1 MNTNVDVKKISTESR
16 NQNTLDID
24 VVSTEE
30 MLRKINNEDKTVP
43 YAVEKA
49 IPQITKVVDATYNAI
64 LNGGRLIY
72 MGAGTSGRLGVLD
85 AVECPPT
92 YGVSRDLVIGLM
104 AGGME
109 ATSFAK
115 EGAEDRKDFAVEDL
129 KSINLTNKDIVIGIA
144 ASGRT
149 PYVLGGMEY
158 AKSIGA
164 LTSCITTSSGS
175 VLAQMV
181 DLPIEAVT
189 GAEVINGS
197 TRMKSGTAQKLICN
211 MISTGVFI
219 KMGKVYENMMIDLQA
234 TNEKLVARALN
245 IIMELTG
252 YTKEEANEKL
262 SEYKT
267 VKKVLINHFTGCT
280 SNQQID
286 EALEKVQGNIRKA
299 INLLGE
305 HHE

>member
-49 IPQITKVVDATYNAI
+49 IPQITKVVDATYNTI

-92 YGVSRDLVIGLM
+92 YGVSHDLVIGLM
-104 AGGME
+104 AGGVE

-245 IIMELTG
+245 IIMELTS
-252 YTKEEANEKL
+252 YTKEDANEKL

>member
-49 IPQITKVVDATYNAI
+49 IPQITKVVDATYNTI

-92 YGVSRDLVIGLM
+92 YGVSHDLVIGLM
-104 AGGME
+104 AGGVE

-149 PYVLGGMEY
+149 PYVLGGIEY

>member
-30 MLRKINNEDKTVP
+30 MLRKINNEDKTVA

-49 IPQITKVVDATYNAI
+49 IPQITKVVDATYNTI

-92 YGVSRDLVIGLM
+92 YGVSHDLVIGLM
-104 AGGME
+104 AGGVE

>member
-92 YGVSRDLVIGLM
+92 YGVSHDLVIGLM
-104 AGGME
+104 AGGVE

-158 AKSIGA
+158 AKFIGA

-175 VLAQMV
+175 VLAKMV

>member
-30 MLRKINNEDKTVP
+30 MLRKINNEDKTVA

-92 YGVSRDLVIGLM
+92 YGVSRNLVIGLM

-158 AKSIGA
+158 AKSVGA
-164 LTSCITTSSGS
+164 TTSCITTSSGS
-175 VLAQMV
+175 VLAKMV

-262 SEYKT
+262 LEYKT

-280 SNQQID
+280 SNEKID

-299 INLLGE
+299 IALLGE

>member
-30 MLRKINNEDKTVP
+30 MLRKINNEDKTVA

-49 IPQITKVVDATYNAI
+49 IPQITKVVDATYNTI

-92 YGVSRDLVIGLM
+92 YGVSHDLVIGLM
-104 AGGME
+104 AGGVE

-149 PYVLGGMEY
+149 PYVLGGIEY

-252 YTKEEANEKL
+252 YTKEDANEKL

>member
-49 IPQITKVVDATYNAI
+49 IPQITKVVDATYNTI

-92 YGVSRDLVIGLM
+92 YGVSHDLVIGLM
-104 AGGME
+104 AGGVE

-158 AKSIGA
+158 AKSVGA

-286 EALEKVQGNIRKA
+286 EVLEKVQGNIRKA

>member
-24 VVSTEE
+24 VVSTEG

-49 IPQITKVVDATYNAI
+49 IPQITKVVDATYNTI

-92 YGVSRDLVIGLM
+92 YGVSHDLVIGLM
-104 AGGME
+104 AGGVE

-149 PYVLGGMEY
+149 PYVLGGIEY
-158 AKSIGA
+158 AKSVGA

>member
-49 IPQITKVVDATYNAI
+49 IPQITKVVDATYNTI

-92 YGVSRDLVIGLM
+92 YGVSHDLVIGLM
-104 AGGME
+104 AGGVE

-149 PYVLGGMEY
+149 PYVLGGIEY

-219 KMGKVYENMMIDLQA
+219 QMGKVYENMMIDLQA

>member
-30 MLRKINNEDKTVP
+30 MLRKINNEDKTVA

-92 YGVSRDLVIGLM
+92 YGVSHDLVIGLM
-104 AGGME
+104 AGGVE

-158 AKSIGA
+158 AKSVGA

-175 VLAQMV
+175 VLAKMV

>member
-30 MLRKINNEDKTVP
+30 MLRKINNEDKTVA

-49 IPQITKVVDATYNAI
+49 IPQITKVVDATYNTI

-92 YGVSRDLVIGLM
+92 YGVSHDLVIGLM
-104 AGGME
+104 AGGVE

-149 PYVLGGMEY
+149 PYVLGGIEY

>member
-49 IPQITKVVDATYNAI
+49 IPQITKVVDATYNTI

-92 YGVSRDLVIGLM
+92 YGVSHDLVIGLM
-104 AGGME
+104 AGGVE

-115 EGAEDRKDFAVEDL
+115 EGAEDRKDFAIEDL
-129 KSINLTNKDIVIGIA
+129 KNINLTSKDIVIGIA

-149 PYVLGGMEY
+149 PYVLGGIEY

-181 DLPIEAVT
+181 DLPIEAIT

-252 YTKEEANEKL
+252 YTKEDANEKL

>member
-49 IPQITKVVDATYNAI
+49 IPQITKVVDATYNTI

-92 YGVSRDLVIGLM
+92 YGVSHDLVIGLM
-104 AGGME
+104 AGGVE

-115 EGAEDRKDFAVEDL
+115 EGAEDRKDFAIEDL
-129 KSINLTNKDIVIGIA
+129 KNVNLTSKDIVIGIA

-149 PYVLGGMEY
+149 PYVLGGIEY
-158 AKSIGA
+158 AKSVGA

>member
-49 IPQITKVVDATYNAI
+49 IPQITKVVDAIYNTI

-92 YGVSRDLVIGLM
+92 YGVSHDLVIGLM
-104 AGGME
+104 AGGVE

-115 EGAEDRKDFAVEDL
+115 EGAEDRKDFAIEDL
-129 KSINLTNKDIVIGIA
+129 KNVNLTSKDIVIGIA

-149 PYVLGGMEY
+149 PYVLGGIEY

>member
-49 IPQITKVVDATYNAI
+49 IPQITKVVDATYNTI

-92 YGVSRDLVIGLM
+92 YGVSHDLVIGLM
-104 AGGME
+104 AGGVE

-158 AKSIGA
+158 AKSVGA

-234 TNEKLVARALN
+234 TNEKLAARALN

>member
-49 IPQITKVVDATYNAI
+49 IPQITKVVDATYNTI

-92 YGVSRDLVIGLM
+92 YGVSHDLVIGLM
-104 AGGME
+104 AGGVE

-149 PYVLGGMEY
+149 PYVLGGIEY
-158 AKSIGA
+158 AKSVGA

>member
-49 IPQITKVVDATYNAI
+49 IPQITKVVDATYNTI

-92 YGVSRDLVIGLM
+92 YGVSHDLVIGLM
-104 AGGME
+104 AGGVE

-158 AKSIGA
+158 AKSVGA

>member
-92 YGVSRDLVIGLM
+92 YGVSHDLVIGLM

>member
-30 MLRKINNEDKTVP
+30 MLRKINNEDKTVA

-49 IPQITKVVDATYNAI
+49 IPQITKVVDATYNTI

-92 YGVSRDLVIGLM
+92 YGVSHDLVIGLM
-104 AGGME
+104 AGGVE

-252 YTKEEANEKL
+252 YTKEDANEKL

>member
-49 IPQITKVVDATYNAI
+49 IPQITKVVDATYNTI

-92 YGVSRDLVIGLM
+92 YGVSHDLVIGLM
-104 AGGME
+104 AGGVE

-149 PYVLGGMEY
+149 PYVLGGIEY

-267 VKKVLINHFTGCT
+267 VKKVLINHFTRCT

>member
-30 MLRKINNEDKTVP
+30 MLRKINNEDKTVA

-49 IPQITKVVDATYNAI
+49 IPQITKVVDATYNTI

-92 YGVSRDLVIGLM
+92 YGVSHDLVIGLM

>member
-49 IPQITKVVDATYNAI
+49 IPQITKVVDATYNTI

-92 YGVSRDLVIGLM
+92 YGVSHDLVIGLM
-104 AGGME
+104 AGGVE

-115 EGAEDRKDFAVEDL
+115 EGAEDRKDFAIEDL
-129 KSINLTNKDIVIGIA
+129 KNINLTSRDIVIGIA

-252 YTKEEANEKL
+252 YTKEDANEKL